1 MYLSFL
7 FECQCVVT
15 RQQLIKVDCDKSHQN
30 MQLLTRHVKCRFSDD
45 PKIIQEIN
53 SNKHNPKVL
62 ISVEQDGTR
71 TLKKLTCT
79 CNFSFVLTCTI
90 YSIVVVRAN
99 T

>member
-62 ISVEQDGTR
+62 ISVKQDGTR

-79 CNFSFVLTCTI
+79 FVLTCTI
-90 YSIVVVRAN
+90 YSMVVVRAN

>member
-53 SNKHNPKVL
+53 KINIGDFFYCTSEHILTRPKHNSKTNV
-62 ISVEQDGTR
+62 
-71 TLKKLTCT
+71 
-79 CNFSFVLTCTI
+79 
-90 YSIVVVRAN
+90 
-99 T
+99 